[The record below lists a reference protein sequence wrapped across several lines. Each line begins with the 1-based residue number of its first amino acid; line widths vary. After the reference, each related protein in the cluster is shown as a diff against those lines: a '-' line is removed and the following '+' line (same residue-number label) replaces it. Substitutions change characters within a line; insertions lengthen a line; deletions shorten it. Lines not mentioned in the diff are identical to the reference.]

1 MNNFKIR
8 LIVSLLA
15 FPLIYVLLYQKTLS
29 NLLILIV
36 FLFCIFEWVK
46 IFKKKNA
53 IFFFG
58 LIVLFVFLLSLLRIY
73 NFEEFNLIFLWLI
86 ILTWLSDIGG
96 YIFGKLF
103 GGPKLTQIS
112 PNKTWAGAI
121 GSIILSQLAFLIFF
135 LNSDYKFNITIIFVQ
150 LFLSIIGQFG
160 DILMSY
166 VKRKNNKK
174 NTSNFIP
181 GHGGFLDRVDGLIW
195 IIILEIFLFNK
206 KKNLHFRVNRKYWK
220 INFTDHL
227 KK

>member
-1 MNNFKIR
+1 MNNFKKR
-8 LIVSLLA
+8 LSVSLLA

-46 IFKKKNA
+46 IFKRKNA
-53 IFFFG
+53 IFFLG

-73 NFEEFNLIFLWLI
+73 NYEEFNLTFLWLI
-86 ILTWLSDIGG
+86 VLTWLSDIGG

-121 GSIILSQLAFLIFF
+121 GSIILSQFAFLIFF
-135 LNSDYKFNITIIFVQ
+135 LNSNYKFNITIIFMQ

-174 NTSNFIP
+174 DTSNFIP

-195 IIILEIFLFNK
+195 IIIFGNLF
-206 KKNLHFRVNRKYWK
+206 
-220 INFTDHL
+220 I
-227 KK
+227 

>member
-1 MNNFKIR
+1 MSNFKKR
-8 LIVSLLA
+8 LIISLLA
-15 FPLIYVLLYQKTLS
+15 FPLIYILLYQKVLS
-29 NLLILIV
+29 ILLILIV

-53 IFFFG
+53 IFFLG
-58 LIVLFVFLLSLLRIY
+58 LIVLFAFLLSLLRIY
-73 NFEEFNLIFLWLI
+73 NYEEFNLTFLWLI
-86 ILTWLSDIGG
+86 VLTWLSDIGG

-121 GSIILSQLAFLIFF
+121 GSIILSQFAFLIFF
-135 LNSDYKFNITIIFVQ
+135 LNSSYKFNINIIFMQ

-174 NTSNFIP
+174 DTSNFIP

-195 IIILEIFLFNK
+195 IIIFG
-206 KKNLHFRVNRKYWK
+206 
-220 INFTDHL
+220 NFFI
-227 KK
+227 

>member
-1 MNNFKIR
+1 MSNFKKR
-8 LIVSLLA
+8 FIVSLLA
-15 FPLIYVLLYQKTLS
+15 FPLIYILLYQKVLS
-29 NLLILIV
+29 NLLILII

-46 IFKKKNA
+46 IFKRKNI
-53 IFFFG
+53 IFFLG
-58 LIVLFVFLLSLLRIY
+58 LIVLFAFLLSLLRIY

-121 GSIILSQLAFLIFF
+121 GSIILSQFAFLIFF
-135 LNSDYKFNITIIFVQ
+135 LNSDYKFNITIIFMQ

-174 NTSNFIP
+174 DTSNFIP

-195 IIILEIFLFNK
+195 IIIFG
-206 KKNLHFRVNRKYWK
+206 
-220 INFTDHL
+220 NFFI
-227 KK
+227 

>member
-1 MNNFKIR
+1 MNNFKKR
-8 LIVSLLA
+8 LSISLLA

-46 IFKKKNA
+46 IFKRKNA
-53 IFFFG
+53 IFFLG

-73 NFEEFNLIFLWLI
+73 NFEEFNLTFLWLI
-86 ILTWLSDIGG
+86 VLTWLSDIGG

-103 GGPKLTQIS
+103 RGPKLTQIS

-121 GSIILSQLAFLIFF
+121 GSIILSQFAFLIFF
-135 LNSDYKFNITIIFVQ
+135 LNSSYKFNIIIIFMQ

-174 NTSNFIP
+174 DTSNFIP

-195 IIILEIFLFNK
+195 IIIFG
-206 KKNLHFRVNRKYWK
+206 
-220 INFTDHL
+220 NFFI
-227 KK
+227 

>member
-1 MNNFKIR
+1 MNNFKKR
-8 LIVSLLA
+8 LSVSLLA

-53 IFFFG
+53 IFFLG

-73 NFEEFNLIFLWLI
+73 NFEEFNLTFLWLI

-121 GSIILSQLAFLIFF
+121 GSIILSQFAFLIFF
-135 LNSDYKFNITIIFVQ
+135 LNSNYKFNIIIIFMQ
-150 LFLSIIGQFG
+150 LFFSIIGQFG

-174 NTSNFIP
+174 DTSNFIP

-195 IIILEIFLFNK
+195 IIIFG
-206 KKNLHFRVNRKYWK
+206 
-220 INFTDHL
+220 NFFI
-227 KK
+227 

>member
-1 MNNFKIR
+1 MNNFKKR
-8 LIVSLLA
+8 LSVSLLA

-46 IFKKKNA
+46 IFKRKNA
-53 IFFFG
+53 IFFLG

-121 GSIILSQLAFLIFF
+121 GSIILSQFAFLIFF
-135 LNSDYKFNITIIFVQ
+135 LNSNYKFNITIIFMQ

-174 NTSNFIP
+174 DTSNFIP

-195 IIILEIFLFNK
+195 IIIFG
-206 KKNLHFRVNRKYWK
+206 
-220 INFTDHL
+220 NFFI
-227 KK
+227 

>member
-1 MNNFKIR
+1 MNNFKKR
-8 LIVSLLA
+8 LSVSLLA

-46 IFKKKNA
+46 IFKRKNA
-53 IFFFG
+53 IFFLG

-103 GGPKLTQIS
+103 GGLKLTQIS

-121 GSIILSQLAFLIFF
+121 GSIILSQFAFLIFF
-135 LNSDYKFNITIIFVQ
+135 LNSDYKFNITIIFMQ

-174 NTSNFIP
+174 DTSNFIP

-195 IIILEIFLFNK
+195 IIIFG
-206 KKNLHFRVNRKYWK
+206 
-220 INFTDHL
+220 NFFI
-227 KK
+227 

>member
-1 MNNFKIR
+1 MSNFKKR

-15 FPLIYVLLYQKTLS
+15 FPLIYILLYQKVLS

-53 IFFFG
+53 IFFLG
-58 LIVLFVFLLSLLRIY
+58 LIVLFAFLLSLLRIY
-73 NFEEFNLIFLWLI
+73 NFEEFNLTFLWLI
-86 ILTWLSDIGG
+86 ILTWLSDVGG

-121 GSIILSQLAFLIFF
+121 GSIIVSQFAFLIFF
-135 LNSDYKFNITIIFVQ
+135 LNSDYKFNITIIFMQ

-174 NTSNFIP
+174 DTSNFIP

-195 IIILEIFLFNK
+195 IIIFG
-206 KKNLHFRVNRKYWK
+206 
-220 INFTDHL
+220 NFFI
-227 KK
+227 

>member
-1 MNNFKIR
+1 MNNFKKR
-8 LIVSLLA
+8 LSVSLLV
-15 FPLIYVLLYQKTLS
+15 FPLIYILLYQKTLS
-29 NLLILIV
+29 NLLILVV

-53 IFFFG
+53 IFFLG
-58 LIVLFVFLLSLLRIY
+58 LIVLFFFLLSLLRIY
-73 NFEEFNLIFLWLI
+73 NFEEFNLTFLWLI
-86 ILTWLSDIGG
+86 VLTWLSDIGG

-121 GSIILSQLAFLIFF
+121 GSIILSQFAFLIFF
-135 LNSDYKFNITIIFVQ
+135 LNSNYKFNITIIFMQ

-174 NTSNFIP
+174 DSSNFIP

-195 IIILEIFLFNK
+195 IIIFG
-206 KKNLHFRVNRKYWK
+206 
-220 INFTDHL
+220 NFFI
-227 KK
+227 

>member
-1 MNNFKIR
+1 MSNFKIR

-46 IFKKKNA
+46 IIKKKNT
-53 IFFFG
+53 IFFLG

-73 NFEEFNLIFLWLI
+73 NFEEFNLTFLWLI
-86 ILTWLSDIGG
+86 VLTWLSDIGG

-121 GSIILSQLAFLIFF
+121 GSIILSQFAFLIFF
-135 LNSDYKFNITIIFVQ
+135 LNSDYKFNITIIFMQ

-166 VKRKNNKK
+166 IKRKNNKK
-174 NTSNFIP
+174 DTSNFIP

-195 IIILEIFLFNK
+195 IIIFG
-206 KKNLHFRVNRKYWK
+206 
-220 INFTDHL
+220 NFFI
-227 KK
+227 

>member
-1 MNNFKIR
+1 MNNFKKR

-15 FPLIYVLLYQKTLS
+15 FPLIYILLYQKVLS

-53 IFFFG
+53 IFLLG
-58 LIVLFVFLLSLLRIY
+58 LIVLFAFLLSLLRIY
-73 NFEEFNLIFLWLI
+73 NFEEFNLTFLWLI

-121 GSIILSQLAFLIFF
+121 GSIILSQFAFLIFF
-135 LNSDYKFNITIIFVQ
+135 LNSDYKFNITIIFMQ

-174 NTSNFIP
+174 DTSNFIP

-195 IIILEIFLFNK
+195 IIIFG
-206 KKNLHFRVNRKYWK
+206 
-220 INFTDHL
+220 NFFI
-227 KK
+227 

>member
-1 MNNFKIR
+1 MNNFKKR
-8 LIVSLLA
+8 LCVSLLV
-15 FPLIYVLLYQKTLS
+15 FPLIYILLYQKTLS
-29 NLLILIV
+29 NLLILVV

-53 IFFFG
+53 IFFLG
-58 LIVLFVFLLSLLRIY
+58 LIVLFVFILSLLRIY
-73 NFEEFNLIFLWLI
+73 NFEEFNLTFLWLI
-86 ILTWLSDIGG
+86 VLTWLSDIGG

-121 GSIILSQLAFLIFF
+121 GSIILSQFAFLIFF
-135 LNSDYKFNITIIFVQ
+135 LNSNYKFNITIIFMQ

-174 NTSNFIP
+174 DSSNFIP

-195 IIILEIFLFNK
+195 IIIFG
-206 KKNLHFRVNRKYWK
+206 
-220 INFTDHL
+220 NFFI
-227 KK
+227 